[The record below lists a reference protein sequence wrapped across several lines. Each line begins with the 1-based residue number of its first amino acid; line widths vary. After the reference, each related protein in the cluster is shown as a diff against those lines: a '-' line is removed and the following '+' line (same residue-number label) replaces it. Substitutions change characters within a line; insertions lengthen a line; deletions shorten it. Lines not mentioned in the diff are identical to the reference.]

1 MELTHWKKLNN
12 PDYLGAYAF
21 QPGEEIIATIGS
33 VGRETITNADGKKEE
48 CTVAHFTAPA
58 GIKPM
63 ILNPTNCKTIEKVA
77 GTPYIEQWQ
86 GVMIQLYVT
95 QVKAFGDVV
104 DAVRVRP
111 NKPRIKLQQP
121 VETCADCGKTIE
133 AAYGKDAASVASLT
147 RSKYG
152 RPLCAACATAARK
165 AITEQEGLVNEN
177 HEN

>member
-104 DAVRVRP
+104 AYSLLLFV
-111 NKPRIKLQQP
+111 P
-121 VETCADCGKTIE
+121 VSSRYVFTCTKVDSL
-133 AAYGKDAASVASLT
+133 SVS
-147 RSKYG
+147 G
-152 RPLCAACATAARK
+152 D
-165 AITEQEGLVNEN
+165 
-177 HEN
+177 